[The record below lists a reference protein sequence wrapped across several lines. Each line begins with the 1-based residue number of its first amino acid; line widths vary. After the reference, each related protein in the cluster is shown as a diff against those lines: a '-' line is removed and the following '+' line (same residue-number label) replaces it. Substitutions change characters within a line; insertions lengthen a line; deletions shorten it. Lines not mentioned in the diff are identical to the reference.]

1 MIAQLKGEVAEM
13 RDSYIILLVNGVG
26 YKVYTTLETIKNIKK
41 SGSPTISINTHLAV
55 RENALDLYGFLKNDE
70 LNLFKMLI
78 SISGIGPKTAVAILN
93 VADVDTLK
101 TAISTGE
108 SSYLT
113 KVSGIGKKNAEKIIL
128 ELRDK
133 LGAIDQKEDA
143 TLMKDEIETI
153 EALQALGYSV
163 REARDAM
170 KKISKDAKTSSQ
182 RIKEALKTLGSQK

>member
-182 RIKEALKTLGSQK
+182 RIKEALKTLGGQK